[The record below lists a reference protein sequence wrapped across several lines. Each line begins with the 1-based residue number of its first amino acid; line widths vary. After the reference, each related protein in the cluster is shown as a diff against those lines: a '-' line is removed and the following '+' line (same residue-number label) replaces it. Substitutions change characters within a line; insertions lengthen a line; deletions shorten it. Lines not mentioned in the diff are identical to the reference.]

1 MTRISYA
8 SNSSV
13 PSIIL
18 GTKQETL
25 VLGFVLLPYLFF
37 FYISFLTLD
46 VVSHH
51 VPLDMHICILPMFS
65 VSRFIFG
72 QQSPVSTFIKT
83 DCLGLV
89 LANTP
94 CT

>member
-1 MTRISYA
+1 MLL
-8 SNSSV
+8 
-13 PSIIL
+13 IL
-18 GTKQETL
+18 GAKYYIGDKTRDVGSRLRSITL
-25 VLGFVLLPYLFF
+25 SVF